1 MARMPGAEWRP
12 IAVNFTNNGQAE
24 VRGVVV
30 HIMAGTFEGTDSWFR
45 NTKAQ
50 ASSHFG
56 TSKTGK
62 LRQWVDTSDRAWA
75 QAGGNTSW
83 LSVEN
88 EGQGGD
94 ALTDAQLDRVAEVLA
109 WAHKT
114 YGVPLQVTNSPS
126 GKGLGYHAMGGSAWG
141 GHTSCPGTRI
151 VAQLAEIV
159 ARAKKLTG
167 ASTGGGSTSSTY
179 TVKDGDTLSGI
190 GAKVGVAW
198 QTLATLNGIKA
209 PYVIRAGEV
218 LKLKAATAPKP
229 YTPPAFPAGL
239 APGKSSPSAK
249 PLQRALKAAGFMAK
263 SVVEADNYGP
273 KTEAA
278 VVKFHNAYP
287 KYRAAGKTSDPAIG
301 PQGWAYLHRLAYD
314 K

>member
-12 IAVNFTNNGQAE
+12 IPINHTEGGQAE

-45 NTKAQ
+45 NIKAK

-56 TSKTGK
+56 TSKTGR
-62 LRQWVDTSDRAWA
+62 LRQWVDTADRAWA
-75 QAGGNTSW
+75 QAGGNPSW

-94 ALTDAQLDRVAEVLA
+94 TLTEAQLDANARVLA
-109 WAHKT
+109 WAHEK
-114 YGVPLQVTNSPS
+114 YGVPLQVTHSTT

-141 GHTSCPGTRI
+141 GHTSCPGSRI

-159 ARAKKLTG
+159 ARAQKLTG
-167 ASTGGGSTSSTY
+167 KPAEPT
-179 TVKDGDTLSGI
+179 
-190 GAKVGVAW
+190 
-198 QTLATLNGIKA
+198 
-209 PYVIRAGEV
+209 PYM
-218 LKLKAATAPKP
+218 
-229 YTPPAFPAGL
+229 PPAFPAGL
-239 APGKSSPSAK
+239 APNKAKPSAK

-263 SVVEADNYGP
+263 SVAEADNYGP
-273 KTEAA
+273 ATQGA
-278 VVKFHNAYP
+278 VAKFHNAHP
-287 KYRAAGKTSDPAIG
+287 TYRAAGKSYDPAIG
-301 PQGWAYLHRLAYD
+301 PKGWAALHRLAYG

>member
-12 IAVNFTNNGQAE
+12 IAVNHTKGGQEA

-45 NTKAQ
+45 NPAAK

-56 TSKTGK
+56 TSKSGK
-62 LRQWVDTSDRAWA
+62 LRQWVDTADRAWA
-75 QAGGNTSW
+75 QAGGNRTW

-88 EGQGGD
+88 EGKGGD
-94 ALTDAQLDRVAEVLA
+94 VLTDEQLDRIAEVLA

-114 YGVPLQVTNSPS
+114 RGVPLQVTHDPN

-141 GHTSCPGTRI
+141 GHTSCPGPRI

-167 ASTGGGSTSSTY
+167 T
-179 TVKDGDTLSGI
+179 
-190 GAKVGVAW
+190 
-198 QTLATLNGIKA
+198 
-209 PYVIRAGEV
+209 
-218 LKLKAATAPKP
+218 TAPKP
-229 YTPPAFPAGL
+229 YTPPAFPKGL
-239 APGKSSPSAK
+239 APNKAKPSAVT
-249 PLQRALKAAGFMAK
+249 LQRALKKAGYMPS
-263 SVVEADNYGP
+263 SVKESPNYGP
-273 KTEAA
+273 QTQAA
-278 VVKFHNAYP
+278 VAKFHNAHTQ
-287 KYRAAGKTSDPAIG
+287 YRAKGVTRDPAIG
-301 PQGWAYLHRLAYD
+301 PKGWAALFRLAYG

>member
-12 IAVNFTNNGQAE
+12 IPINHTEGGQAE

-45 NTKAQ
+45 NSKAK

-56 TSKTGK
+56 TSKTGR
-62 LRQWVDTSDRAWA
+62 LRQWVDTADRAWA
-75 QAGGNTSW
+75 QAGGNPSW

-94 ALTDAQLDRVAEVLA
+94 TLTEAQLDANARVLA
-109 WAHKT
+109 WAHEK
-114 YGVPLQVTNSPS
+114 YGVPLQVTHSTT

-141 GHTSCPGTRI
+141 GHTSCPGSRI

-159 ARAKKLTG
+159 ARAQKLTG
-167 ASTGGGSTSSTY
+167 KPAEPT
-179 TVKDGDTLSGI
+179 
-190 GAKVGVAW
+190 
-198 QTLATLNGIKA
+198 
-209 PYVIRAGEV
+209 
-218 LKLKAATAPKP
+218 P

-239 APGKSSPSAK
+239 APNKAKPSAK
-249 PLQRALKAAGFMAK
+249 PLQRALKAAGFLAK
-263 SVVEADNYGP
+263 SVAEADNYGP
-273 KTEAA
+273 ATQAA
-278 VVKFHNAYP
+278 VAKFHNAHP
-287 KYRAAGKTSDPAIG
+287 TYRAAGKSYDPAIG
-301 PQGWAYLHRLAYD
+301 PKGWAALHRLAYG